1 MSFLAYLVLCAF
13 VFTLPW
19 ETSVVIIP
27 GVGLFSKITGVLSVA
42 AALVMVLLNGRVRR
56 WHLFH
61 VAALFFVLWAA
72 AGQLYYL
79 QGMRTSYKFGT
90 FVQLFAVLWVAW
102 ELAPSW
108 SRVHGLLLS
117 YVLGCWVA
125 ALNTVLLF
133 VRNRGALRRYAA
145 GGVDPNDLAMTMVLA
160 LPMAWYLGM
169 TSERQ
174 LVRWIARGY
183 VVVGVFAVVLTGS
196 RGGMIACLT
205 ALTLVPLTLTR
216 LTPGRRATAIVLM
229 GLAGTVAIANVPQEI
244 IDRFASTTSQVE
256 GGSISGRGR
265 IWRAGLTV
273 FAQRPFMGYGTGSF
287 KGAVSPILGEATQVA
302 HNSFISILVEEGLV
316 GLVFYLTMMGAV
328 FVSLLRLPTL
338 PRRFGLVLFFTLGVA
353 MLPLTWED
361 RKPTWFVLAALI
373 GFSRAWVVQRGL
385 VGRGWSAPLPPWAAG
400 RRVRPAAVAGEV
412 IGAGAGR

>member
-1 MSFLAYLVLCAF
+1 MSVLAYWVLCAF

-19 ETSVVIIP
+19 ETSVIIIP
-27 GVGLFSKITGVLSVA
+27 GVGLFSKLTGMLAVG
-42 AALVMVLLNGRVRR
+42 AALIMVLLNGRVRR
-56 WHLFH
+56 WQLFH
-61 VAALFFVLWAA
+61 AAALFFVLWAA

-90 FVQLFAVLWVAW
+90 FVQLFAVLWIVW

-108 SRVHGLLLS
+108 SRIHGLLLS
-117 YVLGCWVA
+117 YVMGCWVA

-133 VRNRGALRRYAA
+133 LRNRGALRRYAA

-160 LPMAWYLGM
+160 LPMAWYLGI
-169 TSERQ
+169 TSERK

-216 LTPGRRATAIVLM
+216 LTPGRRATAVVLM
-229 GLAGTVAIANVPQEI
+229 GLAGAVAIANVPPEI
-244 IDRFASTTSQVE
+244 VERFASTTSQVE

-273 FAQRPFMGYGTGSF
+273 FAQRPLMGYGTGSF

-316 GLVFYLTMMGAV
+316 GLIFYLTMMGAV
-328 FVSLLRLPTL
+328 FFSLFRLPTL
-338 PRRFGLVLFFTLGVA
+338 PRRFGLVLFCTLGVA

-361 RKPTWFVLAALI
+361 RKPTWFVFAALI
-373 GFSRAWVVQRGL
+373 GFSRAWVAQRGA
-385 VGRGWSAPLPPWAAG
+385 VGRGWSAPLPAWAAG
-400 RRVRPAAVAGEV
+400 RPVRPAAVPGQAV
-412 IGAGAGR
+412 GAGAGR